1 MSYDEY
7 DVKMALDKI
16 IGDKKSYN
24 TSLNYAINYTR
35 AGLGMSG
42 EELRVQCLYILSNLS
57 SWRHP
62 AAKEV
67 RHILKTFSKQ
77 EIKNV

>member
-16 IGDKKSYN
+16 LSDTKAYR
-24 TSLNYAINYTR
+24 TSLNYAVNYAR
-35 AGLGMSG
+35 AGLYMSG
-42 EELRVQCLYILSNLS
+42 EELRIQCLYIIGNITK
-57 SWRHP
+57 WRHP

-67 RHILKTFSKQ
+67 RTILKSFTG
-77 EIKNV
+77 IK